1 MISYG
6 GRSVPGFALTD
17 APRRSAVGPS
27 GLQLDGLGESP
38 RETTKAT
45 PVLAAAMVGA
55 TVGLLAHV
63 MKASTPV
70 AILTGAGATI
80 LAKIG
85 IDKASA

>member
-6 GRSVPGFALTD
+6 GRSVPGFMPDGRWSYRDSRGVENDFFPMND
-17 APRRSAVGPS
+17 APT
-27 GLQLDGLGESP
+27 
-38 RETTKAT
+38 TTKAT

-63 MKASTPV
+63 MKASAPV

-85 IDKASA
+85 IDRASA

>member
-1 MISYG
+1 MISRG
-6 GRSVPGFALTD
+6 GRPVPA
-17 APRRSAVGPS
+17 
-27 GLQLDGLGESP
+27 LGETTSAP
-38 RETTKAT
+38 TKAT

-63 MKASTPV
+63 MKASAPV